1 MALIMNIV
9 LIASEVAP
17 FAKTGGLADVAG
29 ALPRYL
35 AEQGAAVRVV
45 MPFYRCIAGRAQEFG
60 LTRVLSGVPMDW
72 AGSRKDFSVWESKSG
87 NIAVNFVERREFFD
101 RDGLYGTSV
110 GDYPDNAE
118 RFAFFGRACLETV
131 KALGFRP
138 DILHVH
144 DWQSALALAYKKFVY
159 AADPMLAKA
168 RSLFTIHNLAYQ
180 GLFPRDILAR
190 AGLPDSLFNME
201 DLEFYGRVNFLKAGI
216 LYSDAVSTVSVGY
229 SLEIQTPEFGCGLDG
244 LLRKR
249 GRDLLG
255 VLNGADYGDW
265 NPETD
270 AHIHSRYTPRDL
282 RGKTLCRQDV
292 LKTFG
297 LSAKGRPVVG
307 MVSRLAGQKGLDIL
321 VEGLEELFQ
330 TGLVLVILG
339 TGEAAIEKAL
349 TEAALKYPGQLGLK
363 LAFDN
368 TVAHKIYAGSDFLL
382 IPSRY
387 EPCGLTQMYALKY
400 GTVPVVR
407 ATGGLD
413 DTVQEFDP
421 QTQTGN
427 GFKFKDYTAAEM
439 AACVKRALAVQQ
451 NKSLWRILRRNAMS
465 CDFSWTRSAG
475 EYIKLFEKMSKGA

>member
-1 MALIMNIV
+1 MNIV

-35 AEQGAAVRVV
+35 AEQGAAVRVI
-45 MPFYRCIAGRAQEFG
+45 MPLYRCVAGRAQEFG
-60 LTRVLSGVPMDW
+60 LTQVLTRVPVDW
-72 AGSRKDFSVWESKSG
+72 AGGRQDFSVWESRQ
-87 NIAVNFVERREFFD
+87 NNFTVNFIEQREYFG

-110 GDYPDNAE
+110 GDYPDNAD
-118 RFAFFGRACLETV
+118 RFAFFGKASLETIR
-131 KALGFRP
+131 ALDFRP

-144 DWQSALALAYKKFVY
+144 DWQSALTLAYKKFVY
-159 AADPMLAKA
+159 AGDPVLARA
-168 RSLFTIHNLAYQ
+168 RTLFTIHNLAYQ

-249 GRDLLG
+249 SQALLG

-270 AHIHSRYTPRDL
+270 SHILSRYKPQDL
-282 RGKTLCRQDV
+282 RGKTLCRQDL

-297 LSAKGRPVVG
+297 LTAKGRPVVG
-307 MVSRLAGQKGLDIL
+307 IVSRLAGQKGLDIL
-321 VEGLEELFQ
+321 LEGLKAMFE
-330 TGLVLVILG
+330 TGLVLIILG
-339 TGEAAIEKAL
+339 TGEAPIEKAL
-349 TEAALKYPGQLGLK
+349 AEAAPKYPGQLGLK

-368 TVAHKIYAGSDFLL
+368 NVAHKIYAGSDFLL

-413 DTVQEFDP
+413 DTIQEFDP
-421 QTQTGN
+421 RTKQGN
-427 GFKFKDYTAAEM
+427 GFKFTDYSAGEM
-439 AACVKRALAVQQ
+439 VACVKRALAVQQ
-451 NKSLWRILRRNAMS
+451 NKILWRVLRQNAMS
-465 CDFSWTRSAG
+465 CDFSWTHSAG
-475 EYIKLFEKMSKGA
+475 EYLKLFEKLIKGT

>member
-1 MALIMNIV
+1 
-9 LIASEVAP
+9 
-17 FAKTGGLADVAG
+17 
-29 ALPRYL
+29 
-35 AEQGAAVRVV
+35 
-45 MPFYRCIAGRAQEFG
+45 
-60 LTRVLSGVPMDW
+60 MDW
-72 AGSRKDFSVWESKSG
+72 AGGRQDFSVWESRQK
-87 NIAVNFVERREFFD
+87 NFTVNFIEKRESFD

-110 GDYPDNAE
+110 GDYPDNAD
-118 RFAFFGRACLETV
+118 RFAFFGKACLSTI
-131 KALGFRP
+131 KALDFRP

-144 DWQSALALAYKKFVY
+144 DWQSALTLAYKKFAG
-159 AADPMLAKA
+159 AADPVLAKA

-180 GLFPRDILAR
+180 GLFPRDILGR

-229 SLEIQTPEFGCGLDG
+229 SLEIQTPEYGCGLDG

-249 GRDLLG
+249 SQALLG

-270 AHIHSRYTPRDL
+270 THILSRYKPQDL
-282 RGKTLCRQDV
+282 RGKTLCRQDL

-297 LSAKGRPVVG
+297 LAAKGRPVVG
-307 MVSRLAGQKGLDIL
+307 VVSSLAGQKGLDIL
-321 VEGLEELFQ
+321 LEGLKGMFK
-330 TGLVLVILG
+330 TGLVLIILG
-339 TGEAAIEKAL
+339 TGEAPIEKAL
-349 TEAALKYPGQLGLK
+349 AEAAPKYPGQLGLN

-400 GTVPVVR
+400 GTIPVVR

-413 DTVQEFDP
+413 DTIQEFDP
-421 QTQTGN
+421 RTKQGN
-427 GFKFKDYTAAEM
+427 GFKFTECSAGEM
-439 AACVKRALAVQQ
+439 IACVERALAVHQD
-451 NKSLWRILRRNAMS
+451 KSLWRTLRQNAMS

-475 EYIKLFEKMSKGA
+475 EYLKLFEKLIRGA